1 MLAPIWGSTVEGV
14 LPVLLPRRRAGFLL
28 IGGRKR
34 ALLPAWISSQ
44 QLYLAAATNWKLSID
59 LKDRLKIPKVV
70 AMIELRQD
78 LTKTCS
84 DTKKGIKSWQ
94 LLQRTDSHIR
104 IINKRKKRS
113 DRRKKKKREERKR
126 IKLQWK
132 KECDVGEEMIKRK
145 KKLQWMEVHFFLQ
158 HETYV

>member
-1 MLAPIWGSTVEGV
+1 MGV
-14 LPVLLPRRRAGFLL
+14 LPVLLPRRGAGFLL

-84 DTKKGIKSWQ
+84 DTKKGNKKLTAPAEDGIDITEF
-94 LLQRTDSHIR
+94 L
-104 IINKRKKRS
+104 IIEKKRS
-113 DRRKKKKREERKR
+113 DRRKKEEGKK
-126 IKLQWK
+126 K
-132 KECDVGEEMIKRK
+132 KE
-145 KKLQWMEVHFFLQ
+145 
-158 HETYV
+158 